1 MLDTPSAPPESR
13 ATTPFWKLWCDLAQS
28 GHSTPFLLIDCAG
41 VEGGRQRLPAQVF
54 ARLESLF
61 AGDLAD
67 ELADAG
73 PYLGQLASL
82 SDAVGAIVL
91 DLLVR
96 RVAVLVSMPEA
107 SQQQESPDPF
117 DVTFDQLHRH
127 LRKFNVIYGSDSSA
141 LYFRYYDPRVLD
153 DVLCVMQAPQLIE
166 FFGPIHT
173 LGLVNQF
180 NQLVQC
186 GCRNGQLTILP

>member
-1 MLDTPSAPPESR
+1 MPEP
-13 ATTPFWKLWCDLAQS
+13 TTNLPLRNPNSFWNFWRDLAQP
-28 GHSTPFLLIDCAG
+28 GHSTPYLLIDCAG
-41 VEGGRQRLPAQVF
+41 VEGGRQRLPAQAF
-54 ARLESLF
+54 DRLESLF

-67 ELADAG
+67 ELADVG
-73 PYLGQLASL
+73 PYLGQLTSLL

-91 DLLVR
+91 DFLVR
-96 RVAVLVSMPEA
+96 RVAVLVLVHDGE
-107 SQQQESPDPF
+107 QQQEPLNPL

-127 LRKFNVIYGSDSSA
+127 LRKFNVIYGSDSSP

-153 DVLCVMQAPQLIE
+153 DVLCVMHASQLVE
-166 FFGPIHT
+166 FFAPIQT

-186 GCRNGQLTILP
+186 SCHNGQLTILS